1 VILYL
6 LDTNIIS
13 YMLMGKSRAARAKLK
28 SLRDNE
34 VACVSTVTEGE
45 LRYALA
51 KNPRSQTRTVLYG
64 FLNRLRVFPW
74 GRDEPAVYGESRA
87 QVERTGKTLGD
98 KDLMIA
104 AHAISR
110 DAVLVTRIDPLP
122 RCRSYTLPSTGQLIY
137 RRIFSNRI

>member
-1 VILYL
+1 MKTLRPWTGLPFQKTSLRLVGNGHRKRAARFVILYL

-74 GRDEPAVYGESRA
+74 GGMSPPFTESRA
-87 QVERTGKTLGD
+87 RRWSARERRW
-98 KDLMIA
+98 A
-104 AHAISR
+104 
-110 DAVLVTRIDPLP
+110 TR
-122 RCRSYTLPSTGQLIY
+122 T
-137 RRIFSNRI
+137 